1 MQWRIGP
8 RSKETERIYNDFVK
22 NKAELDERRNSLK
35 VALHEGERMNKALKA
50 GRVPSMVI
58 GVLQAIEQAG
68 LGEHFNVVGTHAL

>member
-1 MQWRIGP
+1 M
-8 RSKETERIYNDFVK
+8 
-22 NKAELDERRNSLK
+22 DERRNSLK